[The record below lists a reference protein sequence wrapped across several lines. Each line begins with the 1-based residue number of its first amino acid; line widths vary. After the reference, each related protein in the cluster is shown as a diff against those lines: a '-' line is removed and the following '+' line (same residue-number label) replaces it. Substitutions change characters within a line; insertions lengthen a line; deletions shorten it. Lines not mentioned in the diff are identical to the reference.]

1 MNTYDGVYEKT
12 SDFHKG
18 EQFKI
23 IDGEVYAGRNNNT
36 EWEHITH
43 PAQKEGWLRLVKG
56 FSAGSRVVKNRNIVK
71 IADI

>member
-1 MNTYDGVYEKT
+1 MNRYDGIYEKT

-23 IDGEVYAGRNNNT
+23 IGGEVYAGRNNNK
-36 EWEHITH
+36 EWEHIDH
-43 PAQKEGWLRLVKG
+43 PAQKEAWLNLVKG
-56 FSAGSRVVKNRNIVK
+56 FKVGNRIVKNKNIVK